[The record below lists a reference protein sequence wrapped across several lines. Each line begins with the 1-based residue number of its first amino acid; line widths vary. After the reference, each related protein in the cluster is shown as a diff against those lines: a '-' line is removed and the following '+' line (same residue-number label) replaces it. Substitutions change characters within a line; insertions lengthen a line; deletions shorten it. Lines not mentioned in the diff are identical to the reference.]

1 MNNLKAF
8 ELYNNICDKLF
19 SSEWLQRHSLSKD
32 FIHKHLRNDKF
43 RVKLNAMVLNNDFS
57 SQAVLELC
65 QGILDDLAGKKAPDD
80 WLMYLYQFAL
90 YKSFPNATDMVLSR
104 HLDSCSYLYLDL
116 LKVVSTFQKYSN
128 DDTWLSKY
136 PLIFLTIEEEN
147 ALEEPTEYNHFIE
160 AFERDYIYEMMKL
173 NKEVTGHNN
182 IDHVC
187 GVHYLAMFIS
197 RQLKKAGIPIDLGR
211 VSGSTA
217 GHDIGK
223 YGCTK
228 AENKRVPYLHYYYTD
243 QWFKKHDI
251 TYIGHI
257 ALNHSVWDLE
267 LENLSL
273 ESLILIYSD
282 FRVKN
287 NKDKHSHNP
296 MYIYSLSESFEVI
309 LSKLDN
315 VDEGKTRRYKRVYA
329 KLKDFENYML
339 HLQIEVNINSTTLA
353 SNTDYHKQTPNY
365 ALMHGNEVL
374 ENIKYLAI
382 NHNINLMNLLRD
394 EHSLYAV
401 LELARSEKDW
411 RNLREYLRIFK
422 EYSTYLTQKQKIIT
436 IKFLY
441 EYLTHPEDDIRRY
454 CALLIGSLIALFDE
468 DYRKEVP
475 DKVTLALPE
484 LSSIDLLDKYI
495 QQFIYPDHKIIPT
508 HRSWIGNSLN
518 MMISSLFLSCNNRK
532 STQGSN
538 QINHYI
544 TLLLKYYKKE
554 NYHNKNIEIYLLE
567 AAKHIPLDMEDPRFS
582 IISDFIFEIMQN
594 ENSPLRIAALEIIN
608 QLVPESKNDSN
619 FNIKVKNW
627 FSQNISYSQ
636 HPSENFLKL
645 KIIKHLELST
655 DIVEHY
661 NRFFILDIK
670 KTSDIFLSNLK
681 TATDWITKK
690 IQIEFLLEY
699 ALNNPKDNALHT
711 VIHFCNLLK
720 VSSSDSV
727 RNRAGEAIL
736 QIMPFLSFEQRNE
749 VAIELLRAL
758 ELDGHQF
765 AEYIPYYL
773 GQLLLY
779 LPPIELDELIEDLS
793 GKIKQSNSNLSSLL
807 LKTIGVTIAN
817 YPKYSQRFEE
827 NRETYDMRL
836 MKMLGILL
844 NGLVN
849 YSIRVKQVAFRVLG
863 RDVFG
868 SRHLDLEHKNQIFQL
883 TAKKILTL
891 LTDKKEESLLFL
903 VNAASLNHIYRFIS
917 DYIFLN
923 GKISIITFKNIA
935 FFPGTFDAFSYRH
948 KEIAKTVRD
957 MGYEVYLAID
967 EFSWSK
973 QTLPHLLRKNI
984 INMSIAD
991 ELNIYLYPNDFPTN
1005 ITNPSDLRRLK
1016 SNFPN
1021 GEVHMIMGSDV
1032 ILNASCYQGNK
1043 EPDSIHSFPHII
1055 IERDHFLNA
1064 SSNSMYTAMSKISGK
1079 VLVISLAS
1087 PYEDISSTQIRN
1099 CIDDNRDITKLV
1111 DPLAQ
1116 RYIYENGFYKREP
1129 QFKTLTEPMTVYIE
1143 VIEDFTPDIISE
1155 LATFFKGNFEES
1167 LHKLIEF
1174 SNLPS
1179 ARFVVIRDIQKDGRI
1194 LGFSAHHWVRLNS
1207 LFHEFQD
1214 NLTSEYIREHSI
1226 GRICVI
1232 DGVFVDK
1239 EIQFEN
1245 LEQIVITE
1253 TLAFCLSKDYEYAV
1267 FKNMFKF
1274 YDISTLDEILLLQGF
1289 EKLTYGNRSQSVYIV
1304 NMSSPCTLN
1313 LDVENNIKEPF
1324 RSNPSIRNTI
1334 RLTRKKLQK
1343 SLTALYPGHLVLSF
1357 DRDILYQTL
1366 IKKVCAENNVPI
1378 VQTNPRTLGPS
1389 MCVPFGNNILSR
1401 YMIPNT
1407 VTKTLHIEK
1416 LFAPHMKDYIM
1427 GPFPHYP
1434 ELNKQVKMIHS
1445 FNRPIIL
1452 VDDILHKGYRINA
1465 LDPIL
1470 NSENVTVQKIVVGIL
1485 SARGKELMDR
1495 QKRAVD
1501 SAYYI
1506 PKLRAWFNENNLYP
1520 FLGGD
1525 TLWRGTEL
1533 QRNLVPSVNLILP
1546 YTTPTFVKN
1555 TSKNAIFNFSKACIE
1570 NAIELLLVIEREYH
1584 NIHERNLTVA
1594 SLGEVFVSPR
1604 CPDHGKNMHYDLNL
1618 NPSSYLDND
1627 LEQLNRLE
1635 HAILDK

>member
-1 MNNLKAF
+1 MTNLKAF
-8 ELYNNICDKLF
+8 ELYDNICDKF
-19 SSEWLQRHSLSKD
+19 FNSEWLHKHSFSKD
-32 FIHKHLRNDKF
+32 FIRKHLENDKF
-43 RVKLNAMVLNNDFS
+43 RAKLNTMVLNNDFS
-57 SQAVLELC
+57 SQTVLELC
-65 QGILDDLAGKKAPDD
+65 QSLLNDLAGKEAPND

-90 YKSFPNATDMVLSR
+90 YKSFPDATDIVLSK

-116 LKVVSTFQKYSN
+116 LKIISEFQKFAN
-128 DDTWLSKY
+128 DGTWLSKF
-136 PLIFLTIEEEN
+136 PLTFLTTEEESD
-147 ALEEPTEYNHFIE
+147 LEEPTEYRHFIA
-160 AFERDYIYEMMKL
+160 AFEQDYIYEMMKL
-173 NKEVTGHNN
+173 NQEVTGHNN

-197 RQLKKAGIPIDLGR
+197 RQLKKVGIPIDLSR

-228 AENKRVPYLHYYYTD
+228 LENKRVPYLHYYYTD
-243 QWFKKHDI
+243 QWFKKHDM

-273 ESLILIYSD
+273 ESLILIYTD

-287 NKDKHSHNP
+287 STDKHSNTS
-296 MYIYSLSESFEVI
+296 MNIFSLSDSFEVI
-309 LSKLDN
+309 LNKLDN
-315 VDEGKTRRYKRVYA
+315 VDEIKKKRYKRVYS
-329 KLKDFENYML
+329 KLKDFEDYIL
-339 HLQIEVNINSTTLA
+339 HLGIEVNIPLKSVTFI
-353 SNTDYHKQTPNY
+353 DKHDEQTPNY
-365 ALMHGNEVL
+365 ALMQEKEVI

-382 NHNINLMNLLRD
+382 NHNINLMHLLRD
-394 EHSLYAV
+394 EHSLYAI
-401 LELARSEKDW
+401 LEFARSEKDW

-468 DYRKEVP
+468 DYRKVVP
-475 DKVTLALPE
+475 DKITLALPE
-484 LSSIDLLDKYI
+484 VSSIDLLDKYI
-495 QQFIYPDHKIIPT
+495 QRFIFPDHKIISI
-508 HRSWIGNSLN
+508 HRSWIGNSFN
-518 MMISSLFLSCNNRK
+518 MMISSLFLSGNTRK
-532 STQGSN
+532 SMQNSKLSD
-538 QINHYI
+538 QYI
-544 TLLLKYYKKE
+544 SLLLKYYEKDAYE
-554 NYHNKNIEIYLLE
+554 NNNIEIYLLE
-567 AAKHIPLDMEDPRFS
+567 ALKHIPLDMEDSRFL
-582 IISDFIFEIMQN
+582 IISDFIFEILQH
-594 ENSPLRIAALEIIN
+594 ENSPLRIAALEVIN
-608 QLVPESKNDSN
+608 QLVQQYKNDCT
-619 FNIKVKNW
+619 FNIKTKNW
-627 FSQNISYSQ
+627 FSQNINYSQ

-645 KIIKHLELST
+645 KIVKHLNSSL
-655 DIVEHY
+655 DIVESY
-661 NRFFILDIK
+661 ERFFVLDIK

-690 IQIEFLLEY
+690 IQIEFLLEC
-699 ALNNPKDNALHT
+699 ALNNPKTNALHT

-727 RNRAGEAIL
+727 RNRSGEAIL
-736 QIMPFLSFEQRNE
+736 QIMPLLSFEQRNE

-773 GQLLLY
+773 GQILLY
-779 LPPIELDELIEDLS
+779 LPPVELDELVEDLS
-793 GKIKQSNSNLSSLL
+793 EKIKQSNSNLSSLL

-827 NRETYDMRL
+827 NRETYNTRL
-836 MKMLGILL
+836 IKMLGILL
-844 NGLVN
+844 NGLVH
-849 YSIRVKQVAFRVLG
+849 YSNRVKQVAFRVLG

-917 DYIFLN
+917 DYVFFN
-923 GKISIITFKNIA
+923 GNISIVAFEKIA

-957 MGYEVYLAID
+957 MGFEVYLAID

-1005 ITNPSDLRRLK
+1005 ISNPSDLRRLK
-1016 SNFPN
+1016 CNFPN
-1021 GEVHMIMGSDV
+1021 SEVHMVMGSDV
-1032 ILNASCYQGNK
+1032 ILNASSYKGDTK
-1043 EPDSIHSFPHII
+1043 LDSIHSFPHII
-1055 IERDHFLNA
+1055 IERDHSLNV
-1064 SSNSMYTAMSKISGK
+1064 NSRTINAAIKKISGK
-1079 VLVISLAS
+1079 ILHISLVS
-1087 PYEDISSTQIRN
+1087 PFQDISSTQIRN

-1116 RYIYENGFYKREP
+1116 RYIYDNGFYKREP
-1129 QFKTLTEPMTVYIE
+1129 QYKTLTDPMTVNIE

-1155 LATFFKGNFEES
+1155 LASFFKVNFEES

-1179 ARFVVIRDIQKDGRI
+1179 SRFVVIRDIQKNGKI

-1207 LFHEFQD
+1207 LFQEFQD
-1214 NLTSEYIREHSI
+1214 NSTSEYIREHSN

-1232 DGVFVDK
+1232 DGVFV
-1239 EIQFEN
+1239 ENEAQFEN
-1245 LEQIVITE
+1245 LEQVVITE

-1267 FKNMFKF
+1267 FKNMLKF
-1274 YDISTLDEILLLQGF
+1274 YNINALDETLLLQGF
-1289 EKLTYGNRSQSVYIV
+1289 KKLPYGNTNQPVYVV
-1304 NMSSPCTLN
+1304 NMCSPCTLN
-1313 LDVENNIKEPF
+1313 LDVENNMKEPF
-1324 RSNPSIRNTI
+1324 RSNSSIRNI
-1334 RLTRKKLQK
+1334 IKLTRKKLQK
-1343 SLTALYPGHLVLSF
+1343 SLTALYPGHLILSF

-1366 IKKVCAENNVPI
+1366 IKKVCSENNVP
-1378 VQTNPRTLGPS
+1378 VTQTNPRTLGPL

-1401 YMIPNT
+1401 YIIPNT

-1416 LFAPHMKDYIM
+1416 LFASHMKDFIM

-1434 ELNKQVKMIHS
+1434 ELSKQVKMIHS
-1445 FNRPIIL
+1445 FDRPIIL

-1470 NSENVTVQKIVVGIL
+1470 NSENVTVQKIIVGIL

-1501 SAYYI
+1501 CAYYI

-1555 TSKNAIFNFSKACIE
+1555 TSKSALYNFSKICIE
-1570 NAIELLLVIEREYH
+1570 NAIELLLILEREYH

-1618 NPSSYLDND
+1618 NPSSYLNND

-1635 HAILDK
+1635 HALLD